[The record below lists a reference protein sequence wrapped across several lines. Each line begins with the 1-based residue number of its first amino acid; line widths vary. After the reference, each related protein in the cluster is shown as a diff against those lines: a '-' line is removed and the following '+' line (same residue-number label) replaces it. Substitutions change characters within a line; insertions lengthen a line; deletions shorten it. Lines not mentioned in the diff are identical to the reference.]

1 MPIWVL
7 PILFL
12 AIGFVAGSIVARI
25 DVAQDSGWT
34 KIAFGG
40 DADSAR
46 SLVSNLLNGVVSIT
60 TLTLTVTIVSLQLAS
75 SQYSP
80 RLMKRYLRD
89 RSIQFTV
96 AFFLFSFAFTL
107 PVSFA
112 IRTASDTDDEQVPQ
126 LALSI
131 VVVVSMLALVAL
143 VYFVFHV
150 TRSVRVENVLSRI
163 ADEVIQGLDAG
174 LRLSD
179 GEMPQPHGD
188 ARTVPARQS
197 GFMTGCDRDA
207 LAADFE
213 DGDEVWFVVG
223 VGDYVVA
230 GSELCLVTGGSRLD
244 EQILRHVNVAP
255 ERDGSSEV
263 AFGIRQ
269 ITDVGVKALSP
280 GVNDPTTAITSIHTA
295 TRTLVAAAQ
304 RMRDRR
310 SEVDGA
316 SRRVHVPVPSWNE
329 LVADTVGQFAVYGR
343 NDPQVMRT
351 LTTSLERLADSAPR
365 RDGALLE
372 VVSVIRELLADSQL
386 PTVEL
391 VRVHDALDRVAESE
405 AIRPGETQ
413 R

>member
-1 MPIWVL
+1 MRWKVPIWVL

-12 AIGFVAGSIVARI
+12 AVGFAAGSV
-25 DVAQDSGWT
+25 VAQIDIAEDSAWT
-34 KIAFGG
+34 TVAFGG

-112 IRTASDTDDEQVPQ
+112 IRTANEDGEESVPQ

-163 ADEVIQGLDAG
+163 ADEVVEGLDDG
-174 LRLSD
+174 LRLGD
-179 GEMPQPHGD
+179 GDVSESPED
-188 ARTVPARQS
+188 ARTLLARHS
-197 GFMTGCDRDA
+197 GFMTGCDREA
-207 LAADFE
+207 LAERLDH
-213 DGDEVWFVVG
+213 GDEIWFVVAI
-223 VGDYVVA
+223 GDYVVA
-230 GSELCLVTGGSRLD
+230 GSELCRIVGPAALD
-244 EQILRHVNVAP
+244 DEVLRHVNVAP
-255 ERDGSSEV
+255 ERDGSREV

-295 TRTLVAAAQ
+295 TRTLVAAAW
-304 RMRDRR
+304 RMRDERTDADR
-310 SEVDGA
+310 IP
-316 SRRVHVPVPSWNE
+316 VHVPAPSWSE
-329 LVADTVGQFAVYGR
+329 IVADTIGQFAIYGR
-343 NDPQVMRT
+343 NDPQVVRA
-351 LTTSLERLADSAPR
+351 LTASLERLVSAAPR
-365 RDGALLE
+365 PDHSLLQ
-372 VVSVIRELLADSQL
+372 VMDSIREHLAESRL

-391 VRVHDALDRVAESE
+391 EHARDALDRIARLSSNRGVS
-405 AIRPGETQ
+405 
-413 R
+413 